1 MISGVTKNGFAF
13 EIADERAD
21 NMELIDALAD
31 IDDGNLLAVSKV
43 LTLLL
48 GPEQKKKMYDFV
60 RTEDGI
66 VSAQTVSEMI
76 VEILATKKETKN

>member
-13 EIADERAD
+13 EIMDERAD
-21 NMELIDALAD
+21 NMELIDAMAD
-31 IDDGNLLAVSKV
+31 IDDGNILAVSKV

>member
-13 EIADERAD
+13 EITDERVD

-76 VEILATKKETKN
+76 VEILAAKKETKN

>member
-1 MISGVTKNGFAF
+1 MISGVTKNGFTF
-13 EIADERAD
+13 EITDERAD

-31 IDDGNLLAVSKV
+31 IDDGKLLAVSKV

>member
-1 MISGVTKNGFAF
+1 MISGVTKNGFKF
-13 EIADERAD
+13 EITDERAD
-21 NMELIDALAD
+21 NMELIDAMAD
-31 IDDGNLLAVSKV
+31 IDDGNILAVSKV

-76 VEILATKKETKN
+76 VEILAAKKETKN

>member
-13 EIADERAD
+13 EITDERAD

-48 GPEQKKKMYDFV
+48 GPEQKKKNV
-60 RTEDGI
+60 
-66 VSAQTVSEMI
+66 
-76 VEILATKKETKN
+76 

>member
-1 MISGVTKNGFAF
+1 MVSRSKLRTK
-13 EIADERAD
+13 ERTTW
-21 NMELIDALAD
+21 
-31 IDDGNLLAVSKV
+31 NLLAVSKV

>member
-1 MISGVTKNGFAF
+1 
-13 EIADERAD
+13 
-21 NMELIDALAD
+21 MELIDALAD

>member
-1 MISGVTKNGFAF
+1 MISGVTKNGFSF
-13 EIADERAD
+13 EITDERAD

-76 VEILATKKETKN
+76 VEILAAKKETKN

>member
-21 NMELIDALAD
+21 NMELIDAMAD
-31 IDDGNLLAVSKV
+31 IDGGNILAVSKV

>member
-13 EIADERAD
+13 EITAERAD

>member
-13 EIADERAD
+13 EITDERVD

-76 VEILATKKETKN
+76 VEILAAKKDTKN

>member
-13 EIADERAD
+13 EITDERVD

>member
-13 EIADERAD
+13 EITGERAD

-31 IDDGNLLAVSKV
+31 IDDGNPLAVSKV

-76 VEILATKKETKN
+76 VEILAAKKETKN

>member
-1 MISGVTKNGFAF
+1 MISGVTKNGFVF
-13 EIADERAD
+13 EITDERAD

-76 VEILATKKETKN
+76 VEILAAKKETKN

>member
-13 EIADERAD
+13 EIKDERAD

-76 VEILATKKETKN
+76 VEILAAKKETQN

>member
-1 MISGVTKNGFAF
+1 
-13 EIADERAD
+13 
-21 NMELIDALAD
+21 MELIDALAD

-48 GPEQKKKMYDFV
+48 GPEQKKKMYNFV

>member
-1 MISGVTKNGFAF
+1 MINGITENGFVF
-13 EIADERAD
+13 EITDERAD

-76 VEILATKKETKN
+76 VEILAAKKETKN

>member
-13 EIADERAD
+13 EITDERVD

-31 IDDGNLLAVSKV
+31 IDGGNLLAVSKV

-76 VEILATKKETKN
+76 VEILAAKKETKN

>member
-13 EIADERAD
+13 GITDERAD

-76 VEILATKKETKN
+76 AEILATKKETKN

>member
-13 EIADERAD
+13 EIKDERAD

-76 VEILATKKETKN
+76 VEILASKKETKN

>member
-13 EIADERAD
+13 EITDERVD

-66 VSAQTVSEMI
+66 VSAQTVSEML
-76 VEILATKKETKN
+76 VEILAAKKETKN

>member
-1 MISGVTKNGFAF
+1 MISGVTKNGFKF
-13 EIADERAD
+13 EITDERTD

-76 VEILATKKETKN
+76 VEILAAKKETKN

>member
-13 EIADERAD
+13 EITDERED

-76 VEILATKKETKN
+76 VEILAAKKETKN

>member
-13 EIADERAD
+13 EIMDERAD

-76 VEILATKKETKN
+76 VEILAAKKETKN

>member
-1 MISGVTKNGFAF
+1 MISGVTKNGFVF
-13 EIADERAD
+13 EITDERTD

-31 IDDGNLLAVSKV
+31 LDDGNPLAVSKV

-76 VEILATKKETKN
+76 VEILAAKKETKN

>member
-31 IDDGNLLAVSKV
+31 IDDGNILAVSKV

-48 GPEQKKKMYDFV
+48 GPEQKKKIYDFV

-76 VEILATKKETKN
+76 VEILAAKKETKN

>member
-13 EIADERAD
+13 EITDERVD

-43 LTLLL
+43 LILLL

-76 VEILATKKETKN
+76 VEILAAKKETKN

>member
-13 EIADERAD
+13 EIKDERAD

-60 RTEDGI
+60 RTEDDI
-66 VSAQTVSEMI
+66 VSAQTVSEMF
-76 VEILATKKETKN
+76 VEILAAKKETKN

>member
-1 MISGVTKNGFAF
+1 MISGVTKNGFVF
-13 EIADERAD
+13 EITDERAD

-31 IDDGNLLAVSKV
+31 VDDGNLLAVSKV

-76 VEILATKKETKN
+76 VEILAAKKETKN

>member
-13 EIADERAD
+13 EITDERTD

-76 VEILATKKETKN
+76 VEILAAKKETKN

>member
-13 EIADERAD
+13 EITDERTD

-66 VSAQTVSEMI
+66 VSAQTISEMI
-76 VEILATKKETKN
+76 VEILAAKKETKN

>member
-13 EIADERAD
+13 EITDERVD

-43 LTLLL
+43 LNLLL

-76 VEILATKKETKN
+76 VEILAAKKETKN

>member
-1 MISGVTKNGFAF
+1 MISGVTKNGFVF
-13 EIADERAD
+13 EITDERTD

-31 IDDGNLLAVSKV
+31 LDDGNPLAVSKV

-66 VSAQTVSEMI
+66 VSVQTVSEMI
-76 VEILATKKETKN
+76 VEILAAKKETKN

>member
-13 EIADERAD
+13 EIKDERAD

-76 VEILATKKETKN
+76 VEILAAKKETKN

>member
-31 IDDGNLLAVSKV
+31 IDDGNILAVSKV

-76 VEILATKKETKN
+76 AEILAAKKETKN

>member
-13 EIADERAD
+13 EITDERAD

-31 IDDGNLLAVSKV
+31 IDDGNPLAVSKV

-60 RTEDGI
+60 RSEEGI
-66 VSAQTVSEMI
+66 VSAQAISEMLL
-76 VEILATKKETKN
+76 EILSTKKETKN

>member
-13 EIADERAD
+13 EITDERTD

-31 IDDGNLLAVSKV
+31 IDEGNPLAVSKV

-48 GPEQKKKMYDFV
+48 GPEQKKRMYDFV

-66 VSAQTVSEMI
+66 VSAQAVSEMLL
-76 VEILATKKETKN
+76 EILATKKETKN

>member
-13 EIADERAD
+13 EITDERTD

-31 IDDGNLLAVSKV
+31 IDEGNPLAVSKV

-48 GPEQKKKMYDFV
+48 GPEQKKRMYDFV
-60 RTEDGI
+60 RSEEGI
-66 VSAQTVSEMI
+66 VSAQAVSEMLL
-76 VEILATKKETKN
+76 EILATKKETKN